1 MSAYIL
7 KPNGERIDVV
17 PRARGGELNPS
28 TFSLT
33 EMQDIVGGYIQIVNL
48 TDEVFMVVDE
58 EGKFKDYDYNQKA
71 TEMVQKCFNTRDYIV
86 GTVLVCSSDMIE

>member
-17 PRARGGELNPS
+17 PRAREENLNPE

-33 EMQDIVGGYIQIVNL
+33 EMQDIVGGYIEVVRL

-58 EGKFKDYDYNQKA
+58 EGKLKHYDYNPKA
-71 TEMVQKCFNTRDYIV
+71 TEMYQKCFGTWDYIV
-86 GTVLVCSSDMIE
+86 GTVLVCTSDMIE